1 VRATN
6 NVVGLVC
13 RRKKGEC
20 ECLGV
25 VRRCCRLNVGRS
37 PGLSC
42 VGTTGGGGGGAV
54 IIGGSSRGF
63 GGEGNP
69 GGGGVV
75 RLGGEA
81 RLVGGLLVR
90 RATL

>member
-1 VRATN
+1 
-6 NVVGLVC
+6 LVC
-13 RRKKGEC
+13 RRKEGEC

-54 IIGGSSRGF
+54 IIG
-63 GGEGNP
+63 
-69 GGGGVV
+69 VV
-75 RLGGEA
+75 
-81 RLVGGLLVR
+81 VGGLVEKVTPGAVGWLG
-90 RATL
+90 